1 MTLMSAQSHIELMDA
16 WSKWKHHGDPDAQ
29 RLLIERYIP
38 LIDIVAATIFFGT
51 ARNATRDDL
60 VSYGIMGLYDA
71 VGKFDPNRGLRF
83 ETYATWRIR
92 GAMID
97 GIRKVDWVP
106 RSIRDKIKKIDAAY
120 VALEQEMMRNA
131 TSAEVSA
138 YLGITEDAFRTMLYE
153 VSYATTVSVE
163 EPMHNEDNEPR
174 YAYIQDAKAQRPEKF
189 IHDQFVKECLAI
201 GIERLTQRERTV
213 VSLFYYDE
221 MTFTEIAHIMKLT
234 PSRISQLHTRAMQ
247 RLRRHMEVVKDLVL
261 FE

>member
-16 WSKWKHHGDPDAQ
+16 WSKWKRDGDPDAQ

-38 LIDIVAATIFFGT
+38 LIDIVVATILFGS

-71 VGKFDPNRGLRF
+71 VGKFDLQRGLRF

-92 GAMID
+92 GAIYD
-97 GIRKVDWVP
+97 GLRKVDWVP
-106 RSIRDKIKKIDAAY
+106 RSIRDKIKKIEGAY
-120 VALEQEMMRNA
+120 SVLEQQLMRNV
-131 TSAEVSA
+131 TSAEVGA
-138 YLGITEDAFRTMLYE
+138 YLGMTEDAFRTMLFE
-153 VSYATTVSVE
+153 VSYATTLSVE
-163 EPMHNEDNEPR
+163 ESMHTEDNEPR
-174 YAYIQDAKAQRPEKF
+174 YAYIEDCSARRPEKML
-189 IHDQFVKECLAI
+189 HDQFVKECLAI
-201 GIERLTQRERTV
+201 GIERLTERERTV

-247 RLRRHMEVVKDLVL
+247 RLRRNMEVVKDLVL